1 MTEDRTPRTD
11 PRRME
16 RLFAPRS
23 IAIVGASDDSGWSRY
38 TYANLR
44 AGGFTGE
51 IYCVNPRRETVH
63 GQQAYPSLGSLPET
77 VDLAYVLVGTN
88 AVMPVMAQA
97 ADAGV
102 ANLVVIAAGFAEAGP
117 DGQELQRQLTEFARE
132 HGQLVLGPNNL
143 GYINSTANVM
153 AFTVPGSPL
162 PVNNPA
168 SPK

>member
-1 MTEDRTPRTD
+1 
-11 PRRME
+11 ME

-23 IAIVGASDDSGWSRY
+23 IAIVGASDDSGWSRS

-44 AGGFTGE
+44 AGAFPGE

-77 VDLAYVLVGTN
+77 EDLAYVLVGTD

-102 ANLVVIAAGFAEAGP
+102 ANLAVVAAGFAEAGP
-117 DGQELQRQLTEFARE
+117 GGQDRQRQLTAVARA
-132 HGQLVLGPNNL
+132 HGPLLFGPNNP
-143 GYINSTANVM
+143 GCINSAAHGM
-153 AFTVPGSPL
+153 
-162 PVNNPA
+162 A
-168 SPK
+168 SP